1 MNLLAKIRNRFATA
15 LEKYDTNG
23 DVTELIR
30 PSQDPKFGDYQ
41 ANCAMPLGKQLDRPA
56 REIAEEIISR
66 LDVNDFCENIEVA
79 GPGFINLRINTG
91 WLSEQLIKAVR
102 DPRLGVAKIAN
113 PLTIVIDYSSPNVAK
128 PMHVGHI
135 RSTVIG
141 DALARVLRFLGHQVI
156 TDNHLGD
163 WGTQFGMVIY
173 GYKHFVD
180 RPQYQA
186 DPVAELSRLYKLVR
200 KLIDY
205 QAGKKHL
212 PELERQ
218 LGELKSQIEQAKSQA
233 ASADKQ
239 TQKRGKKELQRLQAK
254 LNEDASSL
262 NKLRE
267 LLNNVEHDPQLR
279 ELANAHENINQAVL
293 AETVKL
299 HEGDRENLALW
310 HEFLPSC
317 RDEIKRIYNRLAIDF
332 DHELGESFYHPML
345 SRTVE
350 SLAQAGLAS
359 ESKGATCVF
368 VQGFDTPMI
377 VRKSDGAFLYATTDL
392 ATVQYR
398 MEQWK
403 PKLILYVVDHRQHE
417 HFAKLFA
424 VASQWGYDDLE
435 MRHVSF
441 GTVMGDDGKPFKT
454 RDGDTVGLEGLL
466 NEAVTRAAK
475 VVEENSKN
483 LEFTDSERQQI
494 SETVG
499 LGALKYADLSQNRS
513 SDYKFS
519 YDKMLALNGNTAP
532 YLQYSYAR
540 VQGIFRKGEIDIES
554 LRNSVD
560 KIVIGTDQERKLAI
574 ELLRFEEALQ
584 DVVADFRPN
593 MLTSYLFGLAK
604 CFMSFFESCPV
615 LAAESDELKNSR
627 LLLCDLTARTIKT
640 GLDLLGIGAVERM

>member
-1 MNLLAKIRNRFATA
+1 MNLLAEIRKRFAVA
-15 LEKYDTNG
+15 LETYQANG
-23 DVTELIR
+23 DFTELIR

-56 REIAEEIISR
+56 REVAEEIMAR
-66 LDVNDFCENIEVA
+66 VEVNDLCEKVEVA
-79 GPGFINLRINTG
+79 GPGFINLRIDTD
-91 WLSEQLIKAVR
+91 WLSRQLINAVR
-102 DPRLGVAKIAN
+102 DRRLGVAKAAN

-141 DALARVLRFLGHQVI
+141 DSLARVLRFLGHNVI

-180 RPQYQA
+180 QKRFQA
-186 DPVAELSRLYKLVR
+186 DSVAELSRLYKLVR

-205 QAGKKHL
+205 QAGKANL
-212 PELERQ
+212 PKLEAQ
-218 LGELKSQIEQAKSQA
+218 LGELKSQVAAAKTKLA
-233 ASADKQ
+233 AADKQ
-239 TQKRGKKELQRLQAK
+239 TEKTAKKELQRLQSK
-254 LNEDASSL
+254 LDEENAEL

-267 LLNNVEHDPQLR
+267 MINGVESDPQL
-279 ELANAHENINQAVL
+279 LALADAHAHINQAVL
-293 AETVKL
+293 EETAKL
-299 HEGDRENLALW
+299 HEGDQENMALW
-310 HEFLPSC
+310 QKFLPSC
-317 RDEIKRIYNRLAIDF
+317 RDEIRRIYDRLAIGF
-332 DHELGESFYHPML
+332 DYELGESFYHPML
-345 SRTVE
+345 SKTVE
-350 SLAQAGLAS
+350 SLAEAGLAS
-359 ESKGATCVF
+359 ESQGATCVF
-368 VQGFDTPMI
+368 LPEFDAPMI

-392 ATVQYR
+392 ATIKYR
-398 MEQWK
+398 MEKWK
-403 PKLILYVVDHRQHE
+403 PSLILYVVDHRQSE

-424 VASQWGYDDLE
+424 VASKWGYDDLDL
-435 MRHVSF
+435 RHISF

-454 RDGDTVGLEGLL
+454 REGDTVGLEGLL
-466 NEAVTRAAK
+466 DEAVSRAAK

-483 LEFTDSERQQI
+483 IEFTDAERQQI
-494 SETVG
+494 SATVG

-540 VQGIFRKGEIDIES
+540 VQGIFRKGEIAIET
-554 LRNSVD
+554 LRLAVE
-560 KIVIGTDQERKLAI
+560 KIILDTDQERKLAI

-584 DVVADFRPN
+584 EVVADFRPN
-593 MLTSYLFGLAK
+593 LLTSYLYNLAK
-604 CFMSFFESCPV
+604 CFMSFFEACPV
-615 LAAESDELKNSR
+615 LAAESEELKNSR

-640 GLDLLGIGAVERM
+640 GLELLGIGVAERM